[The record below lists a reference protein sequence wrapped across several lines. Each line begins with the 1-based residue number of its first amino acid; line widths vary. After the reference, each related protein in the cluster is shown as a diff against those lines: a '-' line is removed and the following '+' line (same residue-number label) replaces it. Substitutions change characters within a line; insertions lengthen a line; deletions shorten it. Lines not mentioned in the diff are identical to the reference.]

1 MAVLKNRAKMSTS
14 TTGTG
19 TITLGSA
26 ESGYQTFGDAG
37 VANADVVRYVI
48 EDGTAWEIGTG
59 TYTATGTTLTRT
71 VSESSNAD
79 AAIVLTGSAVVFV
92 GAAAEDIPA
101 LSLYAENPGT
111 YTAPSATGSNDVAIG
126 DGAVASGG
134 QGAFVAGGY
143 GNWATS
149 GYSVSLG
156 GANTRSTGSYTVSI
170 GGSSNNVSGFGSII
184 AAFGGNV
191 SGQYSTGLGKN
202 VTVSHSNSVA
212 LGLDVTSTAANQ
224 VNIGGSTQTVRIS
237 ETYTLPTADGTANQ
251 VLTTDGAGAV
261 TFATAGGGGNP
272 ALYADNA
279 VSATTPTA
287 SGNNA
292 VAIGSGAE
300 ATNTDSVALGKA
312 KATGEE
318 AFSASIDAI
327 STTYGAHGTNSIAIG
342 RIARANG
349 TNAVAIG
356 QACIGTGTRSIS
368 VGYDN
373 NVTQNVAS
381 SFGTGNT
388 NSAASCIT
396 LGLENTAAH
405 QYSMGFGFAG
415 STRAKGHHAQGF
427 GYGLTDSAFGMG
439 IYTPDATPKD
449 LVGGFYNSAAGSDNQ
464 VILRDKTGVVF
475 TGVIVAHSRETG
487 STDCAAWEVKGL
499 IRRGTS
505 ASDTVLVTSAITVV
519 SNTHGW
525 VVALTA
531 DTSNG
536 ALKITVTGEAGAEI
550 RWASTIKATEARY

>member
-1 MAVLKNRAKMSTS
+1 MSTS

-26 ESGYQTFGDAG
+26 ESGYQTFAAAG

-59 TYTATGTTLTRT
+59 TYTATGTTLSRT
-71 VSESSNAD
+71 LGESSTGSLLS
-79 AAIVLTGSAVVFV
+79 LTGSATVFI
-92 GAAAEDIPA
+92 GATAEDIPA

-143 GNWATS
+143 NNWATA
-149 GYSVSLG
+149 GYSASLG

-170 GGSSNNVSGFGSII
+170 GGYSNNVSGFGSII
-184 AAFGGNV
+184 AAYGGNI

-237 ETYTLPTADGTANQ
+237 EAYTLPTADGTANQ
-251 VLTTDGAGAV
+251 VLTTDGSGAV
-261 TFATAGGGGNP
+261 TFATAGSDP

-279 VSATTPTA
+279 VAATTPTA

-318 AFSASIDAI
+318 AFAASIDAI
-327 STTYGAHGTNSIAIG
+327 STFYGSHGANSIAIG
-342 RIARANG
+342 RISRATG
-349 TNAVAIG
+349 DRSVAIG
-356 QACIGTGTRSIS
+356 QACSAAGTNAIS
-368 VGYDN
+368 VGYN
-373 NVTQNVAS
+373 NNLSQNS
-381 SFGTGNT
+381 TTSFGNSNT
-388 NSAASCIT
+388 NSAQSCVT
-396 LGLENTAAH
+396 LGHDNTAT
-405 QYSMGFGFAG
+405 QTYSMGFGFG
-415 STRAKGHHAQGF
+415 GRTRANGHHAQGF
-427 GYGLTDSAFGMG
+427 GYGLTDSAFGIG
-439 IYTPDATPKD
+439 VYTPDATPKD
-449 LVGGFYNSAAGSDNQ
+449 LVGGHYNTAAGSANQ
-464 VILRDKTGVVF
+464 VILREKTGNVF

-499 IRRGTS
+499 IRRGTT
-505 ASDTVLVTSAITVV
+505 ASDTVLVNSATTVV

-525 VVALTA
+525 AVALTA
-531 DTSNG
+531 DTTNG

-550 RWASTIKATEARY
+550 RWASTIKVTEARY

>member
-111 YTAPSATGSNDVAIG
+111 YTAPSATGTNDVAIG

-143 GNWATS
+143 DNRATA
-149 GYSVSLG
+149 GYSASLG
-156 GANTRSTGSYTVSI
+156 GRSARSTGSYTVSI
-170 GGSSNNVSGFGSII
+170 GGNSNNVSGFGSII

-237 ETYTLPTADGTANQ
+237 EAYTLPTADGTANQ

-261 TFATAGGGGNP
+261 TFAAAGGGGGPDLFAENYDGTSTKP
-272 ALYADNA
+272 
-279 VSATTPTA
+279 VAT
-287 SGNNA
+287 
-292 VAIGSGAE
+292 
-300 ATNTDSVALGKA
+300 
-312 KATGEE
+312 
-318 AFSASIDAI
+318 
-327 STTYGAHGTNSIAIG
+327 
-342 RIARANG
+342 G
-349 TNAVAIG
+349 TNAVAVGLAYASGNNSFAASIADSTSTYGAQGNFAQAIG
-356 QACIGTGTRSIS
+356 YHAKSTGSIGLS
-368 VGYDN
+368 VGPCISSGGFNAYALGSFSEATQHYSWALGRYAKSDIIGKMAYAPARVN
-373 NVTQNVAS
+373 NTTGGSQQGTYVLMRKTTDATQTILTTNNS
-381 SFGTGNT
+381 GTSNT
-388 NSAASCIT
+388 SRNRMFIGA
-396 LGLENTAAH
+396 NTAYA
-405 QYSMGFGFAG
+405 
-415 STRAKGHHAQGF
+415 
-427 GYGLTDSAFGMG
+427 
-439 IYTPDATPKD
+439 
-449 LVGGFYNSAAGSDNQ
+449 
-464 VILRDKTGVVF
+464 F
-475 TGVIVAHSRETG
+475 TGMVVARETG
-487 STDCAAWEVKGL
+487 STGDLAAAWQVQGLVK
-499 IRRGTS
+499 T
-505 ASDTVLVTSAITVV
+505 ASNESPTLVTKTINVVDNTPSWGFDIATFNVDTGVVGIDFLATGQASKNISWVATIT
-519 SNTHGW
+519 T
-525 VVALTA
+525 
-531 DTSNG
+531 
-536 ALKITVTGEAGAEI
+536 
-550 RWASTIKATEARY
+550 TELINP